1 MSYIKKLIAMVLTFA
16 MTLSMASI
24 ATIQAMQSP
33 IEFNKSKTYAVI
45 SKTNNNGSGAGN
57 SPVIR
62 ILKNQ
67 EDLS

>member
-33 IEFNKSKTYAVI
+33 IEFNKSKIIKQFMYIT
-45 SKTNNNGSGAGN
+45 
-57 SPVIR
+57 
-62 ILKNQ
+62 
-67 EDLS
+67 

>member
-45 SKTNNNGSGAGN
+45 SKTNNKSKFMY
-57 SPVIR
+57 IT
-62 ILKNQ
+62 
-67 EDLS
+67 

>member
-45 SKTNNNGSGAGN
+45 STRRRMTAEVWVFIPSFWRMLLL
-57 SPVIR
+57 P
-62 ILKNQ
+62 
-67 EDLS
+67 

>member
-33 IEFNKSKTYAVI
+33 IELIKV
-45 SKTNNNGSGAGN
+45 
-57 SPVIR
+57 R
-62 ILKNQ
+62 RMQ
-67 EDLS
+67 

>member
-1 MSYIKKLIAMVLTFA
+1 MVLTFA

-45 SKTNNNGSGAGN
+45 SKTNNKPSPPRHTPGDGSEWLCLLECIGLFTR
-57 SPVIR
+57 VER
-62 ILKNQ
+62 
-67 EDLS
+67 